1 MYVSIC
7 LLFLIMVLQIRS
19 VDDSNDVYESF
30 DVDEVQI
37 FICSVCLLIL
47 NTQGL
52 LDDGDLAMEDGEIES
67 KVSVSVI
74 LSVYCLCR
82 LPLRIVW

>member
-1 MYVSIC
+1 MTQMMSMSLLMGMRYKFVYV
-7 LLFLIMVLQIRS
+7 VS
-19 VDDSNDVYESF
+19 VSVY
-30 DVDEVQI
+30 
-37 FICSVCLLIL
+37 LKP
-47 NTQGL
+47 QGL
-52 LDDGDLAMEDGEIES
+52 LDDDDLVMEDGEIES